1 VQPSGPLPIA
11 FLLTRA
17 EPGGTERQM
26 IELIRRLDPARW
38 RVHLAF
44 FQAQGAWLHR
54 ATEAAASTID
64 LGITSFRS
72 RTAPARFWRF
82 VEWCRTNRIAVLHT
96 TELYSNTFGLPA
108 GALAGVPARIGNRR
122 EINPDKTPAQVAAQR
137 AAYACSHRV
146 VANSHAAA
154 DRLRWEHVPA
164 RKIAVIPN
172 GVLFPREQARQAR
185 DRNKVVMVANLRP
198 EKGHDVLLDAAAILR
213 QRFPKV
219 RFDIVGDG
227 PERDRLIGRSAELG
241 LSGIVSFLGHRDDVP
256 ALLAGAGIFVLPS
269 RSEAF
274 PNALLEAMAAGLAIV
289 ATRVGG
295 IPELIDDEQTG
306 LLVPPDRPGAL
317 ADRIGR
323 LLAQPTV
330 GMRLGEAARLA
341 VATRYSFERMVGAF
355 EALYLTELTRRGAI
369 AARQL
374 RLAAS

>member
-1 VQPSGPLPIA
+1 MQLSGPLPIA

-38 RVHLAF
+38 RVHVAC

-72 RTAPARFWRF
+72 RTAPAQFWRF
-82 VEWCRTNRIAVLHT
+82 VGWCRTNRIAVLHT
-96 TELYSNTFGLPA
+96 TELYSNIFGLPA
-108 GALAGVPARIGNRR
+108 GALAAVPARIGNRR
-122 EINPDKTPAQVAAQR
+122 EINPDKTSAQVAAQR
-137 AAYACSHRV
+137 AAYAFSHKV

-172 GVLFPREQARQAR
+172 GVVLPREQARRTR
-185 DRNKVVMVANLRP
+185 DRNKVVIVANLRP
-198 EKGHDVLLDAAAILR
+198 EKGHDVLLDAGAILR

-219 RFDIVGDG
+219 RVDIVGDG
-227 PERDRLIGRSAELG
+227 PERDRLIERSARLG
-241 LSGIVSFLGHRDDVP
+241 LNGIVSFLGHRDDVP
-256 ALLAGAGIFVLPS
+256 ALLAGAGVFVLPS

-274 PNALLEAMAAGLAIV
+274 PNALLEAMAAGLPIV

-323 LLAQPTV
+323 LLAQPSLGV
-330 GMRLGEAARLA
+330 RLGEAARLA
-341 VATRYSFERMVGAF
+341 VATRYSFERMVASF
-355 EALYLTELTRRGAI
+355 ETIYLTELARRGAI